1 MFAKLAD
8 TFFIEGKLFAFKGP
22 LRTEGRKKGKELMSQ
37 ELVRLSYCTY
47 CDLIMY

>member
-22 LRTEGRKKGKELMSQ
+22 LRTEGRKEKRKGIDVTRVSQ
-37 ELVRLSYCTY
+37 TFILYIL
-47 CDLIMY
+47 